1 MTQYSIAYV
10 ATAVVFLVVDLVWLT
25 QIARQFYASML
36 GDLLLEQP
44 NVGIAVGFYLVYVL
58 GIIIFAVAPALKT
71 GELQT
76 ALIYGCLFGFFA
88 YATYDLTNLATLKG
102 WPVMMAVVDIAW
114 GTTVTGIS
122 AVSGFLITRTV
133 FGS

>member
-1 MTQYSIAYV
+1 MTQYSIAYI

-114 GTTVTGIS
+114 GTMVTGIS

-133 FGS
+133 FGG

>member
-25 QIARQFYASML
+25 QIARQFYASRL

-133 FGS
+133 FGG

>member
-133 FGS
+133 FGG

>member
-1 MTQYSIAYV
+1 MTQYSIAYI

-76 ALIYGCLFGFFA
+76 ALISGCLFGFFA

>member
-1 MTQYSIAYV
+1 MTQYSIAYI